1 MYFVFEIQKQD
12 NGSCAC
18 LVYHEDGWDYF
29 QAESVYFGKLQY
41 AAIST
46 IPVHTVMLCDAEG
59 SVYGVKTYNRE
70 AKPEQE

>member
-1 MYFVFEIQKQD
+1 MYFVFEIQKQE

-18 LVYHEDGWDYF
+18 LVYHEDSWDYF

-59 SVYGVKTYNRE
+59 AVYGTKTYDRQGKAE
-70 AKPEQE
+70 E

>member
-1 MYFVFEIQKQD
+1 MYFVFEIQKQE

-18 LVYHEDGWDYF
+18 LVYHEDSWDYF

-46 IPVHTVMLCDAEG
+46 IPIHTVMLCDAEG
-59 SVYGVKTYNRE
+59 SVYGTKTYDRQ
-70 AKPEQE
+70 AKAEE

>member
-1 MYFVFEIQKQD
+1 MYFVFEIQKQAD
-12 NGSCAC
+12 GTCAC

-59 SVYGVKTYNRE
+59 SVYGTKTYDRQ
-70 AKPEQE
+70 AKAEE

>member
-46 IPVHTVMLCDAEG
+46 IPIHTVMLCDAEG
-59 SVYGVKTYNRE
+59 AVYGTKTYDRQ
-70 AKPEQE
+70 AKAEE

>member
-1 MYFVFEIQKQD
+1 MYFVFEIQKQE
-12 NGSCAC
+12 NGTCAC

-59 SVYGVKTYNRE
+59 SVYGTKTYDRQGKAE
-70 AKPEQE
+70 E

>member
-1 MYFVFEIQKQD
+1 MYFVFEIQKQE

-18 LVYHEDGWDYF
+18 LVYHEDSWDYF

-46 IPVHTVMLCDAEG
+46 IPIHTVMLCDAEG
-59 SVYGVKTYNRE
+59 AVYGTKTYDRQTKAE
-70 AKPEQE
+70 E

>member
-1 MYFVFEIQKQD
+1 MYFVFEIQKQE
-12 NGSCAC
+12 NGSCVC
-18 LVYHEDGWDYF
+18 LVHHDDNWNYF
-29 QAESVYFGKLQY
+29 QAESVYFGKLQF

-59 SVYGVKTYNRE
+59 SVYGTKTYDRE

>member
-1 MYFVFEIQKQD
+1 MYFVFEIQKQE

-18 LVYHEDGWDYF
+18 LVYHEDGWNYF
-29 QAESVYFGKLQY
+29 QAESVYFGKLQF

-59 SVYGVKTYNRE
+59 SVYGTKTYDRQ
-70 AKPEQE
+70 AKAEE

>member
-1 MYFVFEIQKQD
+1 MYFVFEIQKQE

-18 LVYHEDGWDYF
+18 LVYHEDSWDYF

-59 SVYGVKTYNRE
+59 SVYGTKTYDRQ
-70 AKPEQE
+70 AKAEE

>member
-1 MYFVFEIQKQD
+1 MYFVFEIQKQE
-12 NGSCAC
+12 NGSCTC

-41 AAIST
+41 AAVST

-59 SVYGVKTYNRE
+59 SVYGTKTYDRRGKTE
-70 AKPEQE
+70 E

>member
-1 MYFVFEIQKQD
+1 MYFVFEIQKQE

-18 LVYHEDGWDYF
+18 LVYHEDGWNYF

-46 IPVHTVMLCDAEG
+46 IPIHTVMLCDAEG
-59 SVYGVKTYNRE
+59 SVYGTKTYDRQ
-70 AKPEQE
+70 AKAEE